1 MYQWSTYYSIFLY
14 LSSILSYYR
23 YFTSKPATPHQYAII
38 IHMTKISLD
47 LEALKAERAALGDFL
62 ARPDAYG
69 SPDFTSKNKRF
80 SELETL
86 IAKGDE
92 RATLEQNLRDAKE
105 LANDG
110 GELAELAKAEITET
124 EARLAELEEEL
135 FILLTPKDPN
145 DEKNIIIEIRAGAGG
160 DEASLFAAELYRMYL
175 RWCEANGYKTELISE
190 SANDSGG
197 YKEVIFMV
205 KGDAPYAKL
214 KFEGGVH
221 RVQRVPVTE
230 SQGRVHTSTVTVAV
244 LPEAEETDIEISPND
259 LRVDIYRSSGHG
271 GQSVNTTD
279 SAVRITHL
287 PTGIVVTNQD
297 EKSQIKNREKAMSVL
312 RSRLLQM
319 KIDEE
324 NAKLSAERRSLVGT
338 GDRSEKIRTYNFP
351 QDRITDHR
359 IHYSRSN
366 IPAAMNGDIDDLIEQ
381 LQRYERE
388 LKAQNTEN

>member
-1 MYQWSTYYSIFLY
+1 MPKLSIYGVLLLCY
-14 LSSILSYYR
+14 N
-23 YFTSKPATPHQYAII
+23 TT
-38 IHMTKISLD
+38 HMAQIALHLD
-47 LEALKAERAALGDFL
+47 DLLAERQILADFL
-62 ARPDAYG
+62 AQPTAY
-69 SPDFTSKNKRF
+69 SDPEFTTKNKRF

-86 IAKGDE
+86 IAKAKERQQLTKNLEEARQLATGGDE
-92 RATLEQNLRDAKE
+92 I
-105 LANDG
+105 
-110 GELAELAKAEITET
+110 AELAKAEITET

-175 RWCEANGYKTELISE
+175 RWCEANGYKTELVSE

-244 LPEAEETDIEISPND
+244 LPEAEEADVELDAND
-259 LRVDIYRSSGHG
+259 LRVDVFRSGGHG

-388 LKAQNTEN
+388 LKAKNAEA

>member
-1 MYQWSTYYSIFLY
+1 MSQ
-14 LSSILSYYR
+14 
-23 YFTSKPATPHQYAII
+23 
-38 IHMTKISLD
+38 ISLD
-47 LEALKAERAALGDFL
+47 IPALKAEYSTLSKFL
-62 ARPDAYG
+62 AQPDAYND
-69 SPDFTSKNKRF
+69 PQFTAKNKRF
-80 SELETL
+80 SELETI
-86 IAKGDE
+86 IAKATE
-92 RATLEQNLRDAKE
+92 RKQVEQQLAEARE
-105 LANDG
+105 LAAGND
-110 GELAELAKAEITET
+110 ELAEIAKAEIPED
-124 EARLAELEEEL
+124 EAKLAQLEEDL

-145 DEKNIIIEIRAGAGG
+145 DEKNIIMEIRAGAGG

-175 RWCEANGYKTELISE
+175 RWCEAHGYKTELLSD

-197 YKEVIFMV
+197 YKEVIF
-205 KGDAPYAKL
+205 KISGDAPYAQL

-230 SQGRVHTSTVTVAV
+230 SQGRVHTSTATVAV
-244 LPEAEETDIEISPND
+244 LPEAEETDIEINPKD
-259 LRVDIYRSSGHG
+259 LRVDIYRSSGNG

-287 PTGIVVTNQD
+287 PTGLVVQNQD

-319 KIDEE
+319 KIDED
-324 NAKLSAERRSLVGT
+324 NAKLSAERRALVGT

-366 IPAAMNGDIDDLIEQ
+366 IPAAMNGDIDDIIER
-381 LQRYERE
+381 LQAYERE
-388 LKAQNTEN
+388 LKAQHTQ

>member
-1 MYQWSTYYSIFLY
+1 M
-14 LSSILSYYR
+14 
-23 YFTSKPATPHQYAII
+23 A
-38 IHMTKISLD
+38 KISLD
-47 LEALKAERAALGDFL
+47 MDSLKNERADLSNFL
-62 ARPDAYG
+62 AQPDAYN
-69 SPDFTSKNKRF
+69 SPDFTVKNKRF

-86 IAKGDE
+86 ISKGEE
-92 RATLEQNLRDAKE
+92 RENLEKNLVEAKE
-105 LANDG
+105 LANEG
-110 GELAELAKAEITET
+110 GELAALAKLEITET
-124 EARLAELEEEL
+124 EARLTELEEEL

-145 DEKNIIIEIRAGAGG
+145 DEKNIIMEIRAGAGG

-175 RWCEANGYKTELISE
+175 RWCESNGYKVELISE

-197 YKEVIFMV
+197 YKEVIFMI
-205 KGDAPYAKL
+205 KGDAPYSKL

-244 LPEAEETDIEISPND
+244 LPEAEEADIEINPND

-287 PTGIVVTNQD
+287 PTGMIVTNQD

-366 IPAAMNGDIDDLIEQ
+366 IPAAMNGDIDDLIEN

-388 LKAQNTEN
+388 LKAQNANR

>member
-86 IAKGDE
+86 IARGEE
-92 RATLEQNLRDAKE
+92 RAALEQNLRDAKE

-110 GELAELAKAEITET
+110 GELAELAKVEITET
-124 EARLAELEEEL
+124 EARLSELEEEL

-175 RWCEANGYKTELISE
+175 HWCEANGYKTELISE

-230 SQGRVHTSTVTVAV
+230 SQGRIHTSTATVAV
-244 LPEAEETDIEISPND
+244 LPEAEETDVEINPND

-287 PTGIVVTNQD
+287 PTGIIVTNQD

-366 IPAAMNGDIDDLIEQ
+366 IPAAMNGDIDDLIEH
-381 LQRYERE
+381 LQRFERE
-388 LKAQNTEN
+388 LKAKNAEV